1 MSWKGSPLTIA
12 RSMWKRVHDY
22 KWTPGEFRALF
33 EKLYPATDDLETL
46 WQLGGAVNDYLRRY
60 PDEFDVPP
68 KLARDLLCSPS
79 VDARIIGLKLLNRAD
94 VDVSEIARS
103 IVDALRVPAEYGDY
117 SGLYETGNF
126 ISRCR
131 ERKIRLPNALTRDLI
146 TALREYVADRD
157 DNDQRCA
164 DDHIEELKCISA

>member
-1 MSWKGSPLTIA
+1 
-12 RSMWKRVHDY
+12 MWKRVHSYD
-22 KWTPGEFRALF
+22 WGPGEFRALF
-33 EKLYPATDDLETL
+33 EQLYTDRADLETL

-60 PDEFDVPP
+60 PGEFNVPP
-68 KLARDLLCSPS
+68 ELPRELLVSPS
-79 VDARIIGLKLLNRAD
+79 VDARIIGLKLLNRAN

-103 IVDALRVPAEYGDY
+103 IIDALRAPAEYGEY

-131 ERKIRLPNALTRDLI
+131 EGKVRLPGKLTRDLI
-146 TALREYVADRD
+146 AAIREYVADKD

-164 DDHIEELKCISA
+164 SHHIEELENIRA